1 MEVKS
6 LYIETLVSQLSS
18 KFNVFVSMLAQYD
31 LLDDT
36 TVRLR
41 NQLIVGSKIILLHL
55 SHFTWEDVHLQCV
68 ARDCFSRFLFLPEIL
83 SGSSQPQHHYL
94 FTTGWLNYELAALV
108 SIEGKD
114 PPHILP

>member
-1 MEVKS
+1 
-6 LYIETLVSQLSS
+6 
-18 KFNVFVSMLAQYD
+18 MLAQYD

-55 SHFTWEDVHLQCV
+55 SHFTWKDVHPQYV
-68 ARDCFSRFLFLPEIL
+68 ARDCFSRFLFLSEIL
-83 SGSSQPQHHYL
+83 TGSSQPQHHHL
-94 FTTGWLNYELAALV
+94 FTTGWLNYESAALV
-108 SIEGKD
+108 SIVGKD